1 MPQDQDGGG
10 ASPDFS
16 LHVPFKHAA
25 LTLVGTPF
33 SHTLGFNFFNLQ
45 LCKYYIFY
53 CDVYGVAKEKCL
65 KLLGL

>member
-1 MPQDQDGGG
+1 MPRAADTQPWDQDGGG

-33 SHTLGFNFFNLQ
+33 SRILWIYFFQSATLQVLH
-45 LCKYYIFY
+45 I
-53 CDVYGVAKEKCL
+53 
-65 KLLGL
+65 LL